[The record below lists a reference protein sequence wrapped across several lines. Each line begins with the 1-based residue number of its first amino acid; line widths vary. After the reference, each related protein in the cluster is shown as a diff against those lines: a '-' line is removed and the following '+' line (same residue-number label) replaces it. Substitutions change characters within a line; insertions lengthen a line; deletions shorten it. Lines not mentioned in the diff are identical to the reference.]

1 MLDAQLKTQLQ
12 GYLQKLVQPIELV
25 ATLGADGKSAELREL
40 LEEIASLSDRIAFR
54 DGGDA
59 ARTPSFEI
67 RRVGSDVAV
76 AFAGIPLGHEF
87 ASLVL
92 ALAYCWSAVPEVGT
106 LLAHV
111 ASNLDALEVVGPRII
126 AEALSLVSAFWIL
139 KRSFRFPK

>member
-1 MLDAQLKTQLQ
+1 MLGKIAL
-12 GYLQKLVQPIELV
+12 GY
-25 ATLGADGKSAELREL
+25 G
-40 LEEIASLSDRIAFR
+40 
-54 DGGDA
+54 
-59 ARTPSFEI
+59 
-67 RRVGSDVAV
+67 
-76 AFAGIPLGHEF
+76 FAGTAFITGRKGGLFRF